1 MYLKLYTLYKEYTNY
16 KTIMQKS
23 VLEQLKQV
31 TMVVADTGDFE
42 LIKKYKPVDA
52 TTNPSLILKAVKE
65 QKYSNLVAETIS
77 KVKANNPDLNSD
89 DLVKEIAIEILVS
102 FGIKIL
108 DVIEGKVS
116 SEVDARVSF
125 NSATTIDYAKRII
138 ARYESNGIPKDRVLI
153 KIAATW
159 EGIKAAKLLQKEG
172 INCNLTLIF
181 DKAQAKACAEAGVY
195 LVSPFVGR
203 ITDWQMQQNNL
214 KTFPAIA
221 DDDGVNSVKAIY
233 KLYKSHGFKTIVMGA
248 SFRNVE
254 QVIALAGCDALTIS
268 PVLLEEL
275 KNRDEHLEVKLT
287 KNDDVVTQSPQI
299 SEADFRWLMNENAM
313 ATHKLAEGIRL
324 FTKDTIELE
333 NIIKQNL

>member
-1 MYLKLYTLYKEYTNY
+1 
-16 KTIMQKS
+16 
-23 VLEQLKQV
+23 
-31 TMVVADTGDFE
+31 
-42 LIKKYKPVDA
+42 
-52 TTNPSLILKAVKE
+52 
-65 QKYSNLVAETIS
+65 
-77 KVKANNPDLNSD
+77 
-89 DLVKEIAIEILVS
+89 
-102 FGIKIL
+102 
-108 DVIEGKVS
+108 IEGKVS

-125 NSATTIDYAKRII
+125 NSAATIDYAKRII
-138 ARYESNGIPKDRVLI
+138 ARYESNGISKDRVLI

-203 ITDWQMQQNNL
+203 ITDWQIQQNNL

-275 KNRDEHLEVKLT
+275 KNRDEHLE
-287 KNDDVVTQSPQI
+287 
-299 SEADFRWLMNENAM
+299 
-313 ATHKLAEGIRL
+313 
-324 FTKDTIELE
+324 
-333 NIIKQNL
+333 